1 MYLYVMCYELTKHSE
16 FQLPTNMDIS
26 YSECS
31 SNGGSSKGSCAAGF
45 GVCCVFTINS
55 DSSLTVNYNDTY
67 IQNPGYP
74 STYTGTSSLTY
85 TINKCANST

>member
-1 MYLYVMCYELTKHSE
+1 MCYELTKHSE